1 MLMKIVK
8 AAYAVVL
15 GLLIL
20 AATCSLIGFTLG
32 LCYSIVKYAFTFWNF

>member
-32 LCYSIVKYAFTFWNF
+32 LCFGIAKYAFTFWNF